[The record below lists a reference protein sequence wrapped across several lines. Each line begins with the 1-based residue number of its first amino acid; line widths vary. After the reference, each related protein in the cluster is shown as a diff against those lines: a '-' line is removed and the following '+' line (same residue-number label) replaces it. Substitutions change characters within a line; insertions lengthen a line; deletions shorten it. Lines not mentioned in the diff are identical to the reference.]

1 MKRALCLIREAL
13 VYRRSAFLSGL
24 RNAGYRIMETLND
37 PVPGDVLVIWNRYG
51 VNENHATR
59 FERAGAHVVVVENGY
74 LGKSWL
80 GDRWF
85 ALSLGQHN
93 GGGQWNVG
101 SNDRWDSLTVPL
113 APWRRDGTETII
125 LAQRGIGSASVRSPD
140 NWAASVQKKIGGRI
154 RAHPGKHDPT
164 VPLADDLQNAAH
176 VVTWASTAALAAL
189 MMGISVWHDYPK
201 WIGAGSSRPLGEYIS
216 AERGKCDDDVRL
228 HMFRRL
234 IWAMWRASEIEDGT
248 AFRTLCG

>member
-13 VYRRSAFLSGL
+13 VYRRGAFLSGL
-24 RNAGYRIMETLND
+24 RNAEYRIVETLND

-51 VNENHATR
+51 ANENHATR
-59 FERAGAHVVVVENGY
+59 FERASAQVVVVENGY

-154 RAHPGKHDPT
+154 RPHPGKHDPT
-164 VPLADDLQNAAH
+164 VLLEDDLRHAKC
-176 VVTWASTAALAAL
+176 VITWASSAALSAL
-189 MMGISVWHDYPK
+189 EMGVPVWYAYDK
-201 WIGAGSSRPLGEYIS
+201 WIGGEAGRSLTDFDKDIVPHGDRI
-216 AERGKCDDDVRL
+216 A
-228 HMFRRL
+228 MFRKL